1 MSHIRK
7 FAVALIALT
16 VIASAVV
23 ATDGI
28 EVLKP
33 GIEVLGIEVLSPN
46 ESIAHVMITDAPNDP
61 HLMVFGVWSDG
72 INEHVVSTTPV
83 MPDGLTSVYFPMQSP
98 SNKIVLGYMT
108 ADGIEVLATSG
119 TGLHEGI
126 WELD

>member
-46 ESIAHVMITDAPNDP
+46 ESIAHVMIMDS
-61 HLMVFGVWSDG
+61 LKR
-72 INEHVVSTTPV
+72 I
-83 MPDGLTSVYFPMQSP
+83 
-98 SNKIVLGYMT
+98 
-108 ADGIEVLATSG
+108 
-119 TGLHEGI
+119 
-126 WELD
+126 